1 MNKKILMKVL
11 LLAVTLAVIVYS
23 KIWLSDHAE
32 NLAISRDMQSIG
44 TRF

>member
-11 LLAVTLAVIVYS
+11 LLAVTLVVIVYS
-23 KIWLSDHAE
+23 KVWLSDHAE
-32 NLAISRDMQSIG
+32 NLALSRDIGNMG